1 MKKLTAMILTLAL
14 LICATALA
22 ESADF
27 LGTWYL
33 NELDFGGSILAPS
46 VMGMDMIMEINEDGT
61 ALLSLEGEE
70 GESQAA
76 TWTLEGDVL
85 TMTVVTEGDEE
96 VAEGEDTMTMTIQD
110 GVLVAEEGGM
120 GLNFGREKVEAEVYQ
135 PGAPVADA
143 ADADYAGQWQA
154 TYMDMNGNY
163 IQAALFAMELTV
175 TVDESSMTLTGM
187 YVFDNDALDITYV
200 DGALT
205 HEGKEDEMYGSIIGQ
220 LLDDGTM
227 QLSFLVEDGDPL
239 VLIMEKAE

>member
-14 LICATALA
+14 LICAVALA

-33 NELDFGGSILAPS
+33 NEINFGGSILAPS
-46 VMGMDMIMEINEDGT
+46 VLGMDMTLEINEDGT
-61 ALLSLEGEE
+61 AVLTSVEGEE
-70 GESQAA
+70 DALQNA
-76 TWTLEGDVL
+76 TWTLEGDVV
-85 TMTVVTEGDEE
+85 TVTVLAEGDEE
-96 VAEGEDTMTMTIQD
+96 EGETMTMTIQD

-163 IQAALFAMELTV
+163 IQAAMFAMELTV

>member
-14 LICATALA
+14 LICAVALA
-22 ESADF
+22 ESADY

-33 NELDFGGSILAPS
+33 NEINFGGSILAPS
-46 VMGMDMIMEINEDGT
+46 VLGMDMTLEINEDGT
-61 ALLSLEGEE
+61 AVLTSVEGEE
-70 GESQAA
+70 DASQNA
-76 TWTLEGDVL
+76 TWTLEGDVV
-85 TMTVVTEGDEE
+85 TVTVLAEGDEE
-96 VAEGEDTMTMTIQD
+96 EGETMTMTIQD

-163 IQAALFAMELTV
+163 IQASLFGMDLTV